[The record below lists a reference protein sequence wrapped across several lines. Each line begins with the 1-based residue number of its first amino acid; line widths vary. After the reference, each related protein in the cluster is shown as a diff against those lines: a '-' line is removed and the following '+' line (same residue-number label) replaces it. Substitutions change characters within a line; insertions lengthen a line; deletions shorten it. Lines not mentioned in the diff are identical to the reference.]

1 MECGRIIVSGA
12 EVQGGVGGEEMLD
25 RKEEERRSRIGRRKE
40 MILLC
45 VGEDVQQP
53 GREKRGK
60 DGRGREMG

>member
-1 MECGRIIVSGA
+1 MECGRITVSGA
-12 EVQGGVGGEEMLD
+12 EIQGGDEMMNG
-25 RKEEERRSRIGRRKE
+25 KEEGRRSRKGRRKE

-45 VGEDVQQP
+45 MGEDVQQP

>member
-1 MECGRIIVSGA
+1 M
-12 EVQGGVGGEEMLD
+12 MD
-25 RKEEERRSRIGRRKE
+25 RKEEGRRSRIGRRKE

-45 VGEDVQQP
+45 VDEDVQQP